1 MCRTGQAIGQAMGQA
16 VDGFAVDGLGSQRLA
31 GNGLGSRLQ
40 AVYMFAAW
48 SPFEARVGLHI
59 RALSAR
65 TQTTTWTTLDGGLG
79 KRSDASVCDEPRA
92 GRAVC
97 RCRVRGGPGP
107 RRQGCSHATITM
119 PAGAGGGARPP
130 EPPSGPPGR
139 GPVGH
144 AHDHVMLLAARRG
157 AAARG
162 AAARGSSNRRGR
174 HRPSDR
180 TVL

>member
-130 EPPSGPPGR
+130 EPPSGPGR

-144 AHDHVMLLAARRG
+144 VHDHVMLLAARRG

-162 AAARGSSNRRGR
+162 GPG
-174 HRPSDR
+174 
-180 TVL
+180 VLKSAWTT